1 MSLLTALRRRP
12 ADTADTVLSHE
23 QAHWLLLTL
32 ARLHR
37 RAADP
42 VLLAQRLVTPRVAL
56 AQLVDLARELDIVL
70 EQDPG
75 PGQPLRPS
83 HDALAA
89 GDIVFLAREVS
100 AHPDGDAAR
109 VESGEVR
116 PDPGREDP
124 LPAVVLA
131 VDDCRVLLVRPGQS
145 PQTLKRSDLAGARR
159 IARSRPA
166 VATPHDPD
174 DLDAGRPRFGWPW
187 FAQALLQHRRLWRD
201 VVIASLA
208 IQLLALAVPLATQA
222 VVDKVIVHR
231 TESTLIA
238 LGAGLA
244 LVLVFSSLLGW
255 LRQWLVLHTGNRV
268 DAVLGSTVF
277 AHLMR
282 LPLRFFEA
290 RPTGVLTARLQGVE
304 QVREFIAGAAVTLV
318 LDLPLVLVFLAIM
331 LWTSWQLSLVVVAA
345 LTLIVGLSLLVVPA
359 FRRRL
364 DAQFLAGAR
373 LQAFVTE
380 HVAGAETVK
389 TLQMESPVQR
399 RHEEL
404 LATQLQTT
412 LATRQLGNGFNV
424 AATAL
429 EQAMTLAILFV
440 GAWLAMTQRDFTIGM
455 LVAFQMFAQRLSQ
468 PVLRTVGLWQ
478 QFQQTR
484 IAVRRLADIL
494 DVPAEASSLV
504 AAREAVARPDLVVEQ
519 LAFRHGEG
527 RPWLF
532 RGLDLRVP
540 FGTRV
545 ALMGPSG
552 CGKSTLAKLLLGLYP
567 TADGRILLGGHDIRQ
582 LPVNALRRSF
592 GVVPQETVLFSG
604 SVIDNLTLGAPH
616 ASFEQVVAACR
627 MAGVHEV
634 IEALP
639 EGYQTLLGERGVG
652 LSGGQ
657 RQRLAIA
664 RALLKRPQILIFDEA
679 TANLDVETAMGLART
694 INALKGAVTL
704 VFIAHQL
711 PRGLELDQIVRL
723 DALPGAGGSDAAAH
737 PGDADLTPARPAPR
751 EEAAT

>member
-1 MSLLTALRRRP
+1 MPRFLRLGRRP
-12 ADTADTVLSHE
+12 AAAAVAPLPAE
-23 QAHWLLLTL
+23 QAQWLLLTL

-42 VLLAQRLVTPRVAL
+42 ALLAQRLVAPTLAL
-56 AQLVDLARELDIVL
+56 AQVAELAHELGIGFDAHPDAELVAR
-70 EQDPG
+70 
-75 PGQPLRPS
+75 RT
-83 HDALAA
+83 LAA
-89 GDIVFLAREVS
+89 GDVLRLAE
-100 AHPDGDAAR
+100 AGA
-109 VESGEVR
+109 E
-116 PDPGREDP
+116 
-124 LPAVVLA
+124 AVTQALA
-131 VDDCRVLLVRPGQS
+131 VILAIDDDRVLLLRHGQA
-145 PQTLKRSDLAGARR
+145 PQTLVQADLPAFTRLARTQ
-159 IARSRPA
+159 
-166 VATPHDPD
+166 VAAAALRDPD
-174 DLDAGRPRFGWPW
+174 DITAETPRFGWPW
-187 FAQALLQHRRLWRD
+187 FAHALLQHKRLWRD
-201 VVIASLA
+201 VVVASLA

-238 LGAGLA
+238 LGVGLVI
-244 LVLVFSSLLGW
+244 VLVFSSVLTW

-268 DAVLGSTVF
+268 DAVLGATVF
-277 AHLMR
+277 SHLVR

-331 LWTSWQLSLVVVAA
+331 VWYSWQLSLVVVVA
-345 LTLIVGLSLLVVPA
+345 LTLIVTLSLAVVPA

-380 HVAGAETVK
+380 HVAGVETVK
-389 TLQMESPVQR
+389 TVQMESPVQR

-404 LATQLQTT
+404 LAQQLQTT

-468 PVLRTVGLWQ
+468 PVMRAVGLWQ

-484 IAVRRLADIL
+484 IAVRRLADIM
-494 DVPAEASSLV
+494 DVPAEPASLV
-504 AAREAVARPDLVVEQ
+504 PTREAVAQPDLAIEQ

-532 RGLDLRVP
+532 RELSLRVP
-540 FGTRV
+540 FGSRV

-567 TADGRILLGGHDIRQ
+567 AADGRILLGGHDIRQ

-604 SVIDNLTLGAPH
+604 SVLDNLTLGAPH

-679 TANLDVETAMGLART
+679 TANLDGETAMGLART
-694 INALKGAVTL
+694 INGLKGHVTL

-723 DALPGAGGSDAAAH
+723 DALLKPPPAPAAAT
-737 PGDADLTPARPAPR
+737 ASAAR